1 MLWDSQMGLKKLDT
15 LTDEMEPP
23 NLRMWSSLDD
33 EPIRRLGGRVMVP
46 ERREPGAKSDQELS
60 RTEHTDSEL
69 QHTVDLMTSKLDAEH
84 ISNLIL
90 SSRFFLAAGLMAT
103 WRRPVLV

>member
-1 MLWDSQMGLKKLDT
+1 MEISKSDT
-15 LTDEMEPP
+15 LTDETEPP

-33 EPIRRLGGRVMVP
+33 EPIRRLEGRVMVP
-46 ERREPGAKSDQELS
+46 DWREPGAKSDQKLS

-69 QHTVDLMTSKLDAEH
+69 QRTIDIITSKLDAEH

-90 SSRFFLAAGLMAT
+90 
-103 WRRPVLV
+103 